1 MAMSREVAMA
11 ENRSVTASYSSD
23 AAVPVRTHART
34 FTPAYQAYQLL
45 HVAFVVAPL
54 LAGADKFFHFMVNW
68 DQYLSPLVTRTLPI
82 SVHTFMQAVG
92 IIEIVAALLVALMP
106 AIGGWVVGLWLLGIV
121 VNLLTIP
128 AYFDIALRDFGLALG
143 AFALARLAVE
153 FDRR

>member
-1 MAMSREVAMA
+1 MA
-11 ENRSVTASYSSD
+11 ENRSVTASHPS
-23 AAVPVRTHART
+23 AASLGVRTHART
-34 FTPAYQAYQLL
+34 YTPAYQAYQIL

-54 LAGADKFFHFMVNW
+54 VAGADKFFHFLVNW

-82 SVHTFMQAVG
+82 SAHTFMQAVG

>member
-1 MAMSREVAMA
+1 MA
-11 ENRSVTASYSSD
+11 ENRSVTAA

-34 FTPAYQAYQLL
+34 FTPAYQAYQIL
-45 HVAFVVAPL
+45 HVAFTVAPL
-54 LAGADKFFHFMVNW
+54 VAGADKFFHFMVNW

-82 SVHTFMQAVG
+82 SAHTFMQAVG

-106 AIGGWVVGLWLLGIV
+106 AIGGWIVGLWLLGIV

-143 AFALARLAVE
+143 AFALARLAAE
-153 FDRR
+153 FDRH